1 MGPRFGSINHRL
13 SQMDVGDRIF
23 VETTLDKLANVQRQV
38 QTTTRRP
45 DGMSGWE
52 FTTSSVTGVSA
63 KLGVI
68 HYLVA
73 IERTK

>member
-1 MGPRFGSINHRL
+1 MS
-13 SQMDVGDRIF
+13 VGDRIF
-23 VETTLDKLANVQRQV
+23 VETQLDKVANVQRQV
-38 QTTTRRP
+38 QTSTRRP
-45 DGMSGWE
+45 VGMEDWE

-63 KLGVI
+63 KFGVI